1 MSNFQGAPEDGGVHG
16 DLSRSMGREAVQPD
30 SSTAAEDGAGDSWF
44 SRIGG
49 PEHLP
54 LQGEILQPARNLI
67 DQRGRDFI
75 GMEFGQVSSSE
86 V

>member
-1 MSNFQGAPEDGGVHG
+1 MVTFPAAWEEKRSSLIHPPRRKMEREIAGSVESAAPD
-16 DLSRSMGREAVQPD
+16 
-30 SSTAAEDGAGDSWF
+30 
-44 SRIGG
+44 
-49 PEHLP
+49 HLP